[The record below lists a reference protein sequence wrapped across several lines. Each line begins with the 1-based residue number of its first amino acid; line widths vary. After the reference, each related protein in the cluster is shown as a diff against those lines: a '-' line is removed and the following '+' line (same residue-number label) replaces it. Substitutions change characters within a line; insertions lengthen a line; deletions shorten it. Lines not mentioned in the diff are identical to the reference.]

1 MFTTLMTAIILILGL
16 ATVIL
21 SCVTARFFY
30 KHHVIRHSNSGSG
43 RLANAIKW
51 QLLGEAVIGF
61 GTVIFAF
68 AAHFGYL
75 NDWSLMT
82 QSTLRFIMFIATS
95 VTTLHLLIVM
105 MKLKDSD

>member
-1 MFTTLMTAIILILGL
+1 MFTALMTAIILALGF
-16 ATVIL
+16 ATVTL
-21 SCVTARFFY
+21 SCITAHYFY
-30 KHHVIRHSNSGSG
+30 KHHVRRPSKSGSG

-61 GTVIFAF
+61 GTVVFAF

-75 NDWSLMT
+75 SDWSIMT

-105 MKLKDSD
+105 MKLKDCD